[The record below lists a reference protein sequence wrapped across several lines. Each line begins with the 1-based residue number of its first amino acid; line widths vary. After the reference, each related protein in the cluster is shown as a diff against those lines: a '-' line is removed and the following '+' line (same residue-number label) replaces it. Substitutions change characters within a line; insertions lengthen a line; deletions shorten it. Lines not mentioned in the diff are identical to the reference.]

1 MEKRFRLVQ
10 GRGGE
15 GAGHEWAMGK
25 RRTRTDRGD
34 ANGGPSV
41 SPTRD
46 DAQEKKRRTRTQKET
61 SQDYAAKVQSAR
73 EPEDTFATHLAERDT
88 PDVTADETRRRD
100 ENGKLVRF
108 RMHCD
113 GEEVRVLSNRNDMN
127 STLGCRVPA
136 DLEAYSVKERLR
148 RHWGTLHR
156 NKTGG
161 REGEDME
168 NEGHEVMEGSGIA
181 TSRFV
186 SARQACLFSALHRY
200 ADVCLL
206 GREMP
211 DSSQRSPKD
220 PSLDALL
227 LHVVNH
233 VMKTSDLVKRGNEA
247 AKASKAGDGA
257 EDAEPQ
263 RDQGFTRGKVL
274 VLLPLR
280 KFAFHFVRR
289 LMRLV
294 MLPNFG
300 HKHFKSVP
308 GGAQFLD
315 EYGDGEEEELGAP
328 SSKHM
333 QGKPKDF
340 RDTFSGNTDDH
351 FRLGVKLT
359 KSSVKLYSDFY
370 KSDIIVASPLGLVT
384 LINDAE
390 RTQEKAFEFLSSI
403 EVLCV
408 DHADVLMMQ
417 VRIGIVTGH
426 SFHNFPPQADAS
438 LPPSLPVCLSL
449 SELGARPDHLQ
460 ARLPCPCGV
469 PRRGRDADKGVV
481 PRGPLKVVPPD
492 GRVLLLRHCGPQQ
505 LLCGRKKL

>member
-1 MEKRFRLVQ
+1 
-10 GRGGE
+10 
-15 GAGHEWAMGK
+15 
-25 RRTRTDRGD
+25 
-34 ANGGPSV
+34 
-41 SPTRD
+41 
-46 DAQEKKRRTRTQKET
+46 
-61 SQDYAAKVQSAR
+61 
-73 EPEDTFATHLAERDT
+73 
-88 PDVTADETRRRD
+88 
-100 ENGKLVRF
+100 
-108 RMHCD
+108 
-113 GEEVRVLSNRNDMN
+113 
-127 STLGCRVPA
+127 
-136 DLEAYSVKERLR
+136 
-148 RHWGTLHR
+148 
-156 NKTGG
+156 
-161 REGEDME
+161 
-168 NEGHEVMEGSGIA
+168 
-181 TSRFV
+181 
-186 SARQACLFSALHRY
+186 
-200 ADVCLL
+200 
-206 GREMP
+206 
-211 DSSQRSPKD
+211 
-220 PSLDALL
+220 
-227 LHVVNH
+227 
-233 VMKTSDLVKRGNEA
+233 
-247 AKASKAGDGA
+247 
-257 EDAEPQ
+257 
-263 RDQGFTRGKVL
+263 
-274 VLLPLR
+274 
-280 KFAFHFVRR
+280 
-289 LMRLV
+289 MRLV

-505 LLCGRKKL
+505 LLCGREKL

>member
-1 MEKRFRLVQ
+1 
-10 GRGGE
+10 
-15 GAGHEWAMGK
+15 
-25 RRTRTDRGD
+25 
-34 ANGGPSV
+34 
-41 SPTRD
+41 
-46 DAQEKKRRTRTQKET
+46 
-61 SQDYAAKVQSAR
+61 
-73 EPEDTFATHLAERDT
+73 
-88 PDVTADETRRRD
+88 
-100 ENGKLVRF
+100 
-108 RMHCD
+108 
-113 GEEVRVLSNRNDMN
+113 
-127 STLGCRVPA
+127 
-136 DLEAYSVKERLR
+136 
-148 RHWGTLHR
+148 
-156 NKTGG
+156 
-161 REGEDME
+161 ME
-168 NEGHEVMEGSGIA
+168 NEGHEAMEGSGIA
-181 TSRFV
+181 PRFV

-315 EYGDGEEEELGAP
+315 EYGDGAEEELGAP

-417 VRIGIVTGH
+417 VRVDRNSYR
-426 SFHNFPPQADAS
+426 SFLPQ
-438 LPPSLPVCLSL
+438 LPTS
-449 SELGARPDHLQ
+449 G
-460 ARLPCPCGV
+460 
-469 PRRGRDADKGVV
+469 
-481 PRGPLKVVPPD
+481 
-492 GRVLLLRHCGPQQ
+492 
-505 LLCGRKKL
+505 

>member
-1 MEKRFRLVQ
+1 MLARSFRSGWILVDVVARLSKTQ
-10 GRGGE
+10 ESGGSWKSASGCQGGE

-73 EPEDTFATHLAERDT
+73 EPEDTFATHLAERDP

-108 RMHCD
+108 RMHCDD

-181 TSRFV
+181 PRFV

-417 VRIGIVTGH
+417 VRADRN
-426 SFHNFPPQADAS
+426 SYRPFLPQ
-438 LPPSLPVCLSL
+438 LPTSC
-449 SELGARPDHLQ
+449 
-460 ARLPCPCGV
+460 
-469 PRRGRDADKGVV
+469 
-481 PRGPLKVVPPD
+481 
-492 GRVLLLRHCGPQQ
+492 
-505 LLCGRKKL
+505 

>member
-1 MEKRFRLVQ
+1 
-10 GRGGE
+10 
-15 GAGHEWAMGK
+15 
-25 RRTRTDRGD
+25 
-34 ANGGPSV
+34 
-41 SPTRD
+41 
-46 DAQEKKRRTRTQKET
+46 
-61 SQDYAAKVQSAR
+61 
-73 EPEDTFATHLAERDT
+73 
-88 PDVTADETRRRD
+88 
-100 ENGKLVRF
+100 
-108 RMHCD
+108 
-113 GEEVRVLSNRNDMN
+113 
-127 STLGCRVPA
+127 
-136 DLEAYSVKERLR
+136 
-148 RHWGTLHR
+148 
-156 NKTGG
+156 
-161 REGEDME
+161 
-168 NEGHEVMEGSGIA
+168 
-181 TSRFV
+181 
-186 SARQACLFSALHRY
+186 
-200 ADVCLL
+200 
-206 GREMP
+206 
-211 DSSQRSPKD
+211 
-220 PSLDALL
+220 
-227 LHVVNH
+227 
-233 VMKTSDLVKRGNEA
+233 
-247 AKASKAGDGA
+247 
-257 EDAEPQ
+257 
-263 RDQGFTRGKVL
+263 
-274 VLLPLR
+274 
-280 KFAFHFVRR
+280 
-289 LMRLV
+289 
-294 MLPNFG
+294 
-300 HKHFKSVP
+300 
-308 GGAQFLD
+308 
-315 EYGDGEEEELGAP
+315 
-328 SSKHM
+328 M

-505 LLCGRKKL
+505 LLCGREKL